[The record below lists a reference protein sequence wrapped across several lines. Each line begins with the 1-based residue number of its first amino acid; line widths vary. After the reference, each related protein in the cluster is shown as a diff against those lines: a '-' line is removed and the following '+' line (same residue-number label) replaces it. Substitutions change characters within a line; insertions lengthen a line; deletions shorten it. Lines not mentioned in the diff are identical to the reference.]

1 MMIGQTLRNLLICAS
16 CLFLANGAYA
26 AADTSAD
33 PIVAAIGSSERPA
46 EDRSQDAWRQPA
58 TILAFFGVK
67 PGWRVADIFS
77 GGGYY
82 TELLSRI
89 VGPQGEVIAYNNAP
103 YAKFAA
109 KDMAARYAGN
119 RLSNVRQI
127 TAEVDE
133 LTLAPGS
140 LDGAIFVMSYHDM
153 YWRTADGAWNR
164 TDPKV
169 MLSKLH
175 AALKDDGVVVV
186 QDHVAT
192 PGGDT
197 AGIVDKLHRI
207 DPAVVRRDLE
217 AAGFR
222 LDGESAA
229 LAHEADD
236 HTKLVFDPVIRGKT
250 DQFIYR
256 FRKIAR

>member
-1 MMIGQTLRNLLICAS
+1 MIGQLRNVLTCTA
-16 CLFLANGAYA
+16 CLFLAASVHA
-26 AADTSAD
+26 AAEPPAD
-33 PIVAAIGSSERPA
+33 PVAAAIGSSERPA
-46 EDRSQDAWRQPA
+46 DDRGHDATRQPA
-58 TILAFFGVK
+58 TLLGFLGAR
-67 PGWRVADIFS
+67 PGWRIVDVFS
-77 GGGYY
+77 AGGYY

-89 VGPQGEVIAYNNAP
+89 VGPTGEVIAYNNPP
-103 YAKFAA
+103 YAGFAS
-109 KDMAARYAGN
+109 KEIAARYAGN

-140 LDGAIFVMSYHDM
+140 LDAAIFVMCYHDL
-153 YWRTADGAWNR
+153 YWRPADGSWKR

-169 MLSKLH
+169 MLSKLR

-186 QDHVAT
+186 QDHVAN

-197 AGIVDKLHRI
+197 SEIVDKLHRI
-207 DPAVVRRDLE
+207 DPATVRRDFE

-229 LAHEADD
+229 FAHEGDD
-236 HTKLVFDPVIRGKT
+236 HTKLVFDPAVRGKT

-256 FRKIAR
+256 FRKVGR